1 VHNDYAERI
10 RLQLKAQGIRVQA
23 DLGSE
28 RMNNKIRQAQLMK
41 VPYMLVVGDQEMAN
55 ESVALRKRNGERNNS
70 LPLGEFVAT
79 VKEKIATRSAE
90 L

>member
-1 VHNDYAERI
+1 
-10 RLQLKAQGIRVQA
+10 
-23 DLGSE
+23 
-28 RMNNKIRQAQLMK
+28 